1 MSKHAIFW
9 KHNTDSIL
17 TLEKMAGGSKNEF
30 KIYEK
35 FLKVQTLPLRMKKKN
50 L

>member
-1 MSKHAIFW
+1 MSKYTIFW
-9 KHNTDSIL
+9 KQHIL

-35 FLKVQTLPLRMKKKN
+35 FF
-50 L
+50 